1 MIRLNEPQRAVV
13 SVDSRVA
20 QSGEGRQ
27 LKVASDIAVQSP
39 VFGEVVA
46 QRQSRGKLVQ
56 EVSSV
61 FVECT
66 RISAQTQ
73 RNLEASVH
81 ELSHGIG
88 KHGCAVVDIVRI
100 VV

>member
-13 SVDSRVA
+13 SVDSCVA
-20 QSGEGRQ
+20 QSSEGRQ
-27 LKVASDIAVQSP
+27 LKVAPNIAVQGP

-61 FVECT
+61 FVEGS
-66 RISAQTQ
+66 RISAQAE
-73 RNLEASVH
+73 RNFEASVH